1 MDFVM
6 RARVDGSLRSV
17 TRPAGAPSEG
27 HRDDAGELTTS
38 ARVPRGGD
46 AGRAV
51 DARERRARERA
62 LVEKVRRQRLYRHAL
77 DEQLEA
83 AARGRARAAL
93 AERSENAAATAASER
108 AKERERAAVREME
121 ERRRME
127 YVAALDR
134 QVAERRERERR
145 RREEEARRDAE
156 ENARIARAVEEE
168 REILRQK
175 RAAMEAQAVMEAARG
190 EERARSKRVTHSPP
204 ASPRPS
210 PREAPPPLV
219 DVFAED
225 RGGSYTAIPEYAD
238 RFETSYEDI
247 PTAHVAT
254 GVDAATASE
263 LASIIRE
270 LVIETRDLRE
280 RLARAEDALAA
291 RDR

>member
-1 MDFVM
+1 
-6 RARVDGSLRSV
+6 
-17 TRPAGAPSEG
+17 
-27 HRDDAGELTTS
+27 
-38 ARVPRGGD
+38 
-46 AGRAV
+46 
-51 DARERRARERA
+51 
-62 LVEKVRRQRLYRHAL
+62 
-77 DEQLEA
+77 
-83 AARGRARAAL
+83 
-93 AERSENAAATAASER
+93 
-108 AKERERAAVREME
+108 
-121 ERRRME
+121 ME

-134 QVAERRERERR
+134 QVVERRERERR

-175 RAAMEAQAVMEAARG
+175 RAAMEAQAAMEAAQG
-190 EERARSKRVTHSPP
+190 AERARSKRVTHSPP

-210 PREAPPPLV
+210 PREAPAPV
-219 DVFAED
+219 ADVFAED
-225 RGGSYTAIPEYAD
+225 RDVPYTAIPEHAD
-238 RFETSYEDI
+238 RFETSFDAI
-247 PTAHVAT
+247 PTAHVASA